1 MHAYSGIFLSHKKKN
16 KILPFAAMWM
26 DLENVV
32 ISEISQIK
40 TNSVGYHFY
49 VESKK

>member
-1 MHAYSGIFLSHKKKN
+1 MHIVEYFSAIKNN

-32 ISEISQIK
+32 ISEMSQRK
-40 TNSVGYHFY
+40 ANTVGYHFY

>member
-1 MHAYSGIFLSHKKKN
+1 MHIVEYFSAIKNN

-32 ISEISQIK
+32 ISEMSQRK
-40 TNSVGYHFY
+40 TNTVGYHFY